1 MLLSR
6 THIID
11 GSSPEFSYRDS
22 IQHFESLSDSERNIK
37 FAQNAHKYNPDN
49 HNVVVINF
57 YNEAVDLINNA
68 HGDKRKL
75 ALAKKHLT
83 VASAHL
89 GFASNGV
96 QELGSSIEEA
106 MAYLDRYLP

>member
-11 GSSPEFSYRDS
+11 GSSPEFSYSVS

-37 FAQNAHKYNPDN
+37 FARNAHKYNPDN

-57 YNEAVDLINNA
+57 YNEAVDLINSAN
-68 HGDKRKL
+68 GDKRKL
-75 ALAKKHLT
+75 ALAKEHLT
-83 VASAHL
+83 VASAHV
-89 GFASNGV
+89 GMASNGV
-96 QELGSSIEEA
+96 QELSSIIEEA
-106 MAYLDRYLP
+106 MAYLEEYLP